1 MLYLS
6 INCYEFFKKFENME
20 LVKTANIYE
29 NEANK
34 NNNLYIYYVIV
45 RIPGKNVSYIVIY
58 NYIHIKYAPII
69 FFPGISFI

>member
-6 INCYEFFKKFENME
+6 INCYEFIKKFENME

-45 RIPGKNVSYIVIY
+45 CIPGKKCFIYSYI
-58 NYIHIKYAPII
+58 
-69 FFPGISFI
+69 

>member
-6 INCYEFFKKFENME
+6 INCYEFIKKFENME

-45 RIPGKNVSYIVIY
+45 RIPGKKCFIYSYI
-58 NYIHIKYAPII
+58 
-69 FFPGISFI
+69 